1 LEGFQP
7 TPRAQTPAV
16 ARFQASEPELR
27 SWRDEV
33 IPSADRK
40 VQESLRD
47 LGAHHVAAMVV
58 VVGVAA
64 AITVVTGEGVKGAR
78 QQWGAQNVEGLIS
91 HGRLWD
97 FGVVLRVKVRS
108 WLL

>member
-1 LEGFQP
+1 
-7 TPRAQTPAV
+7 V
-16 ARFQASEPELR
+16 
-27 SWRDEV
+27 
-33 IPSADRK
+33 
-40 VQESLRD
+40 
-47 LGAHHVAAMVV
+47 VV

-64 AITVVTGEGVKGAR
+64 AVTVVTGEGVKGAR

-97 FGVVLRVKVRS
+97 FGVVLRVKVCS